1 MAAYWKN
8 IDKINEGEKTLQIK
22 AVRADKNSRDVE
34 FFREVVF
41 IIGELDQK
49 NVFAMNEE
57 DTKTFVENH
66 IDINVIDVDIATEEE
81 PPEEIG

>member
-22 AVRADKNSRDVE
+22 AVRADKNSKNVE

-41 IIGELDQK
+41 IIGEPDQK

-66 IDINVIDVDIATEEE
+66 IDIKVIDVDIATEEE
-81 PPEEIG
+81 PPKEIG